1 MEHQTIIQ
9 IIITTIA
16 IPLTLFF
23 FQRFVN
29 RADEA
34 RRKEAASAD
43 EAKKKEEA
51 NWRENVKE
59 LFSKLE
65 KKVSEYCTENHKEHD
80 ELYADKNKID
90 NRVSVI
96 ETTHHQR
103 GCDQPYRR
111 REKDSD
117 R

>member
-9 IIITTIA
+9 IIVPAIA
-16 IPLTLFF
+16 IPLTLFI

-29 RADEA
+29 KA
-34 RRKEAASAD
+34 EAA
-43 EAKKKEEA
+43 KQQEEI
-51 NWRENVKE
+51 NWRESVKTM
-59 LFSKLE
+59 FDKLE
-65 KKVSEYCTENHKEHD
+65 KKVSSYCTDNHKEHD
-80 ELYADKNKID
+80 ELFSAKNKID

-103 GCDQPYRR
+103 GCNQPYRR